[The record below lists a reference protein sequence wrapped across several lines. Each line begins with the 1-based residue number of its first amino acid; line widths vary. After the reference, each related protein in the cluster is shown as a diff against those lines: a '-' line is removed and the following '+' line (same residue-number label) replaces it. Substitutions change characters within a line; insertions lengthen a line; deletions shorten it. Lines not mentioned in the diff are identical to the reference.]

1 MPTDCAAA
9 VKGPVAQ
16 RCGPYRWM
24 MEPVLVTGAAG
35 GRQGSTGRHLT
46 AQLLGRGIPVRAL
59 VHTDDERAMVLRAL
73 GANVLVGDLRDI
85 AFTRAAMDGVR
96 AAYFTYPVIDGLLD
110 AAGAF
115 AVCAR
120 EARIERV
127 VAVSQLAAGPQAL
140 TPRMRQHWVAEQL
153 LDWAEVGAIHLR
165 AAVFYENLARIADTG
180 DPATLTLPM
189 GSTHTEL
196 PLVAASD
203 VARVAAGLLSDLD
216 STSEPVLL
224 LTGDVQSIGAAA
236 HTLGRTYRDTD
247 PETWRRW
254 ALDVYGSPHAAEH
267 LTKLWEI
274 FRLLGEGTGLYQV
287 TPAIQQYGGHPP
299 ITLAD
304 FATHRPGH

>member
-1 MPTDCAAA
+1 
-9 VKGPVAQ
+9 
-16 RCGPYRWM
+16 

-46 AQLLGRGIPVRAL
+46 AQLLGRGIPVRAV
-59 VHTDDERAMVLRAL
+59 VHTDDERATVLRAL
-73 GANVLVGDLRDI
+73 GAKVVVGDLRDL

-120 EARIERV
+120 EAGVERV

-140 TPRMRQHWVAEQL
+140 TPRMRQHWAAEQI
-153 LDWAEVGAIHLR
+153 LDWADIGAIHLR
-165 AAVFYENLARIADTG
+165 AAVFFENLALIAATDATALELPLG
-180 DPATLTLPM
+180 PAE
-189 GSTHTEL
+189 TEL
-196 PLVAASD
+196 PLIAASD

-216 STSEPVLL
+216 LKSDPVLL
-224 LTGDVQSIGAAA
+224 LTGDVQPIDAAA

-254 ALDVYGSPHAAEH
+254 AIDFYGSPHAAEH

-274 FRLLGEGTGLYQV
+274 FRLLSEGTNLYQV

-299 ITLAD
+299 ITLSD
-304 FATHRPGH
+304 FVIHRPGQH

>member
-1 MPTDCAAA
+1 
-9 VKGPVAQ
+9 
-16 RCGPYRWM
+16 

-59 VHTDDERAMVLRAL
+59 VHTDDVRATVLRAL
-73 GANVLVGDLRDI
+73 GAQVVVGDIREYATIRSAL
-85 AFTRAAMDGVR
+85 DGVR
-96 AAYFTYPVIDGLLD
+96 GAYFTYPVTDGLLD

-115 AVCAR
+115 AVAAR
-120 EARIERV
+120 EAGIDRV
-127 VAVSQLAAGPQAL
+127 VSVSQLAAGPQAL

-153 LDWAEVGAIHLR
+153 LDWADIGAIHLR
-165 AAVFYENLARIADTG
+165 AAVFHENLARIADTG
-180 DPATLTLPM
+180 DGNTLTMPM
-189 GSTHTEL
+189 GPPHTEL

-203 VARVAAGLLSDLD
+203 VARVAAALLADPQLEAD
-216 STSEPVLL
+216 PVILL
-224 LTGDVQSIGAAA
+224 AGDVLTIEAAA

-247 PETWRRW
+247 PDDWHRW
-254 ALDVYGSPHAAEH
+254 ALEFYGSHHAAEH

-287 TPAIQQYGGHPP
+287 TPGIEQYGGHPP

-304 FATHRPGH
+304 FTIHRPGH